1 MEKQYAFT
9 YLHGYCSLW
18 VDSNR
23 PLYIRTSHIR
33 VLESIGI
40 PHSLAKAGTA
50 VYKDNI
56 TGKSVNTLFH
66 DWTHIENNLLHPS
79 LRLTEKVIKK
89 LSDGVNFMK
98 LRLTHPTMLKYL
110 CGYIIRRILRP
121 PDFHRKLTRLSHE
134 SHLSQKLI
142 DDYIAMKGISD
153 NIAEAGRLRLPCGT
167 YGSLRQNIAAAH
179 SEAGRRRL
187 CQIKNAHAMAW
198 WREADAG
205 WLPACRCRPGAGST
219 GCAGLNAAHGVTTG
233 CQRRSASGCA
243 DVDRDRDDR
252 AVYGGEHALPTDVT
266 IGTADPGL
274 SEWRK
279 VTCGA
284 FSGFPTNF
292 GSLSHQLS
300 PSCREPS
307 LSCTAQLTGIGG
319 SSFLSRKCAS
329 SSVFIFVYTIHR

>member
-1 MEKQYAFT
+1 MPEKLPFFLDFANSCLPLKNYPFFRES
-9 YLHGYCSLW
+9 GYE
-18 VDSNR
+18 R
-23 PLYIRTSHIR
+23 
-33 VLESIGI
+33 GI
-40 PHSLAKAGTA
+40 P
-50 VYKDNI
+50 
-56 TGKSVNTLFH
+56 
-66 DWTHIENNLLHPS
+66 
-79 LRLTEKVIKK
+79 
-89 LSDGVNFMK
+89 
-98 LRLTHPTMLKYL
+98 
-110 CGYIIRRILRP
+110 
-121 PDFHRKLTRLSHE
+121 
-134 SHLSQKLI
+134 
-142 DDYIAMKGISD
+142 D
-153 NIAEAGRLRLPCGT
+153 NIAEAGRLRLPGGT
-167 YGSLRQNIAAAH
+167 YGSLRQSIAAAH

-187 CQIKNAHAMAW
+187 CQIKNAHATAW

-233 CQRRSASGCA
+233 CQRRPASGCA
-243 DVDRDRDDR
+243 DVDRDWDDR

-307 LSCTAQLTGIGG
+307 LTCTAQLTGIGG

-329 SSVFIFVYTIHR
+329 SSVFIFVYTIHRWVKSKHCTRSCGLMILKCWLALSSGGSTGPQPTAIQHVVKTVMVHDSENDNWYVHGHIENFWGIASPDDQHIIYSVQNSVKKVVSPPALNLKS

>member
-1 MEKQYAFT
+1 MNIM
-9 YLHGYCSLW
+9 
-18 VDSNR
+18 SNS
-23 PLYIRTSHIR
+23 P
-33 VLESIGI
+33 
-40 PHSLAKAGTA
+40 
-50 VYKDNI
+50 
-56 TGKSVNTLFH
+56 
-66 DWTHIENNLLHPS
+66 
-79 LRLTEKVIKK
+79 
-89 LSDGVNFMK
+89 
-98 LRLTHPTMLKYL
+98 
-110 CGYIIRRILRP
+110 
-121 PDFHRKLTRLSHE
+121 
-134 SHLSQKLI
+134 
-142 DDYIAMKGISD
+142 D
-153 NIAEAGRLRLPCGT
+153 NIAEAGRLRLPGGT
-167 YGSLRQNIAAAH
+167 YGSLRQSIAAAH

-187 CQIKNAHAMAW
+187 CQIKNAHATAW

-233 CQRRSASGCA
+233 CQRRPASGCA
-243 DVDRDRDDR
+243 DVDRDWDDR

-307 LSCTAQLTGIGG
+307 LTCTAQLTGIGG

-329 SSVFIFVYTIHR
+329 SLVFIFVYTIHRWVKSYRSCGFMILKCWLALSSGGSTGPQPTAIQHVVKTVKMITVTDTYTVILKTFEVLPVRMTSI

>member
-1 MEKQYAFT
+1 
-9 YLHGYCSLW
+9 
-18 VDSNR
+18 
-23 PLYIRTSHIR
+23 
-33 VLESIGI
+33 
-40 PHSLAKAGTA
+40 
-50 VYKDNI
+50 
-56 TGKSVNTLFH
+56 
-66 DWTHIENNLLHPS
+66 
-79 LRLTEKVIKK
+79 
-89 LSDGVNFMK
+89 
-98 LRLTHPTMLKYL
+98 
-110 CGYIIRRILRP
+110 
-121 PDFHRKLTRLSHE
+121 
-134 SHLSQKLI
+134 
-142 DDYIAMKGISD
+142 
-153 NIAEAGRLRLPCGT
+153 
-167 YGSLRQNIAAAH
+167 
-179 SEAGRRRL
+179 
-187 CQIKNAHAMAW
+187 MAW
-198 WREADAG
+198 CREADAG

-243 DVDRDRDDR
+243 DVDRDRYDR

-329 SSVFIFVYTIHR
+329 SSVFIFVYTQVSQIKALHPKLRFRDLKMLASFEFGGLHRPSTHSHPACCQDGDGDSENDNWYVHGHIENFWGIASPDDQHIIGSPLDILPVQKH

>member
-1 MEKQYAFT
+1 MDQSRSVVISCAIWCQKSSFT
-9 YLHGYCSLW
+9 
-18 VDSNR
+18 
-23 PLYIRTSHIR
+23 
-33 VLESIGI
+33 
-40 PHSLAKAGTA
+40 
-50 VYKDNI
+50 NI
-56 TGKSVNTLFH
+56 TPSTYVGGSCDFIWVPYWCTTLDCFFCKLCNDH
-66 DWTHIENNLLHPS
+66 TGRQGDALLGANVS
-79 LRLTEKVIKK
+79 GRFGATLTA
-89 LSDGVNFMK
+89 DG
-98 LRLTHPTMLKYL
+98 P
-110 CGYIIRRILRP
+110 
-121 PDFHRKLTRLSHE
+121 
-134 SHLSQKLI
+134 
-142 DDYIAMKGISD
+142 D
-153 NIAEAGRLRLPCGT
+153 NIAEAGRLRLPGGT
-167 YGSLRQNIAAAH
+167 YGSLRQSIAAAH

-187 CQIKNAHAMAW
+187 CQIKNAHATAW

-233 CQRRSASGCA
+233 CQRRPASGCA
-243 DVDRDRDDR
+243 DVDRDWDDR
-252 AVYGGEHALPTDVT
+252 AVYSGKHALPATDVT

-307 LSCTAQLTGIGG
+307 LTCTAQLTGIGG

-329 SSVFIFVYTIHR
+329 SSVFIFVYTIHRWVKSTLITGCQWVRIDASYRYTGHG